1 MPDADG
7 MPTEA
12 EYLDGRYPGAQEE
25 WEAHQSE
32 RQQEQYEA
40 DRRQQMSAIP
50 VTWID
55 ASGKVML
62 TVDDRGTKWWQQIDG
77 EWREYVEED
86 DARGSTGR
94 AGHDP
99 GDSG

>member
-1 MPDADG
+1 MPD
-7 MPTEA
+7 PK
-12 EYLDGRYPGAQEE
+12 
-25 WEAHQSE
+25 
-32 RQQEQYEA
+32 QQ
-40 DRRQQMSAIP
+40 RRPATGVFAIP
-50 VTWID
+50 VVWID
-55 ASGKVML
+55 ASGMVRMTL
-62 TVDDRGTKWWQQIDG
+62 DEHGARWWQKIDG